1 MTPNRKDRF
10 FVMAAALCGLLA
22 LPTVVRATDNSDV
35 AGGNTSVSGS
45 AVKGGSSTDTGAP
58 SSDNYS
64 IDSSTPSGGAGSTSG
79 VEKSTG
85 SVNDVN
91 DASAGDRAQS
101 SDQKTNDMTHSGNVQ

>member
-22 LPTVVRATDNSDV
+22 LPTAVRATDTSDR
-35 AGGNTSVSGS
+35 AGGAGATSGS
-45 AVKGGSSTDTGAP
+45 AVKGGSSTDSGAP
-58 SSDNYS
+58 ASDNYS
-64 IDSSTPSGGAGSTSG
+64 IDTSTPSGGAGSTTG
-79 VEKSTG
+79 VETSSG

-101 SDQKTNDMTHSGNVQ
+101 GGQSDQNHSGNVQ